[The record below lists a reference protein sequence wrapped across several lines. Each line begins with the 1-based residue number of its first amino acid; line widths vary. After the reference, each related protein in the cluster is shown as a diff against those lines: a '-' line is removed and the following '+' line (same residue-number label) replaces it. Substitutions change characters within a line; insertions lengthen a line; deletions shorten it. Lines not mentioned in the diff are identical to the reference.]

1 MTTGPFL
8 YDDDPAPLHTGTPR
22 RRQGLLLWLFGG
34 TALVAVLM
42 VVAMPLVKG
51 SPEEQASEVAGVFL
65 AALDQGDNETAFQ
78 LLCEGERAELG
89 PDDVAGR
96 YLAGDGAG
104 RVVSSREADVD
115 GSPVQQVRVEWSDGS
130 STQLSVVNAD
140 GPHVCGVTPEG

>member
-51 SPEEQASEVAGVFL
+51 SPGEQAREVTGVFL
-65 AALDQGDNETAFQ
+65 AALDKGDNETAFQ
-78 LLCEGERAELG
+78 LLCEAERGTLT
-89 PDDVAGR
+89 PDTVAGR

-104 RVVSSREADVD
+104 QIVSARAADVD
-115 GSPVQQVRVEWSDGS
+115 GSPVQQVRVQWPDGS
-130 STQLSVVNAD
+130 LTQLTVVNSD
-140 GPHVCGVTPEG
+140 GPHVCGVTPAG